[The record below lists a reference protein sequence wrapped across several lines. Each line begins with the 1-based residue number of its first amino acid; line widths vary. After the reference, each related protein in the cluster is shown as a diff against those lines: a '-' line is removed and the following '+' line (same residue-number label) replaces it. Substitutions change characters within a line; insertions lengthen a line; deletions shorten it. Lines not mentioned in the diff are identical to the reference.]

1 MGITSC
7 AIMFDIIW
15 WSTNQAIFEVVSPDT
30 LKITIP
36 TTWTHP
42 QLGWFKGGRK
52 WANAPFK
59 KKKNP
64 AFCPISQT
72 N

>member
-15 WSTNQAIFEVVSPDT
+15 WSTNQAIFEGVSPDT

-52 WANAPFK
+52 
-59 KKKNP
+59 
-64 AFCPISQT
+64 
-72 N
+72 